1 MGTMYADLGLLIL
14 RVVAGSV
21 VLAHGLQKLGY
32 LGGYGFDGT
41 AGFINTLGFR
51 PSRPWTAAVVVA
63 EVVGSAL
70 LILGLGGPIGP
81 GIVAADLLVALVVVH
96 VPKGWWN
103 ANGGVEYVA
112 VIAASA
118 LAVALI
124 GAGAYSVD
132 ALLNLTYATW
142 LVPAWLGLMALG
154 VIGALVSRR
163 IGATEAAASS

>member
-1 MGTMYADLGLLIL
+1 MYADLGLLIL
-14 RVVAGSV
+14 RVIAGTV

>member
-1 MGTMYADLGLLIL
+1 MYADLGLLIL
-14 RVVAGSV
+14 RVVAGTV

-51 PSRPWTAAVVVA
+51 PSRPWTAAVVGA

-81 GIVAADLLVALVVVH
+81 GIVAADLIVAIVVVH

-118 LAVALI
+118 LAVALT
-124 GAGAYSVD
+124 GAGAYSLD
-132 ALLNLTYATW
+132 ALFNLTYATW
-142 LVPAWLGLMALG
+142 LVPAWLGLMAVG
-154 VIGALVSRR
+154 VIVALVSRMVTSE
-163 IGATEAAASS
+163 ATASS

>member
-1 MGTMYADLGLLIL
+1 MYADLGLLIL

>member
-1 MGTMYADLGLLIL
+1 MYADFGLLIL
-14 RVVAGSV
+14 RVVAGAV

-41 AGFINTLGFR
+41 AGFIGGLGFR

-81 GIVAADLLVALVVVH
+81 GLVAADLFVAIAVAHL
-96 VPKGWWN
+96 PKGWWN

-124 GAGAYSVD
+124 GSGAYSVD
-132 ALLNLTYATW
+132 GLLGLTYATW
-142 LVPAWLGLMALG
+142 PVPAWLGLMAIG
-154 VIGALVSRR
+154 VIVALVSRTV
-163 IGATEAAASS
+163 ATEATASS

>member
-1 MGTMYADLGLLIL
+1 
-14 RVVAGSV
+14 

-41 AGFINTLGFR
+41 AGFINGMGFR

-81 GIVAADLLVALVVVH
+81 GLVAADLLVAIVVVH

-103 ANGGVEYVA
+103 TNGGVEYVA

-118 LAVALI
+118 LAVALTGF
-124 GAGAYSVD
+124 GAFSLD
-132 ALLNLTYATW
+132 AALNVTYPEWLL
-142 LVPAWLGLMALG
+142 PAWLGLMAIG
-154 VIGALVSRR
+154 VVVALVSRMR
-163 IGATEAAASS
+163 ATEAAASS

>member
-1 MGTMYADLGLLIL
+1 MYADLGLLIL
-14 RVVAGSV
+14 RVVAGGV
-21 VLAHGLQKLGY
+21 VLSHGLQKLGY
-32 LGGYGFDGT
+32 LGGFGFDGT
-41 AGFINTLGFR
+41 AGFINSLGFK

-81 GIVAADLLVALVVVH
+81 GLVAADLLVAIAVVH

-132 ALLNLTYATW
+132 ALLNLTYPTW
-142 LVPAWLGLMALG
+142 LVPAWLGLMAIG

-163 IGATEAAASS
+163 VAATEAAASS

>member
-1 MGTMYADLGLLIL
+1 MYADFGLLVL
-14 RVVAGSV
+14 RVVAGAV

-32 LGGYGFDGT
+32 LGGYGFEGT
-41 AGFINTLGFR
+41 AGFINGLGFR

-63 EVVGSAL
+63 EIVGSAL

-81 GIVAADLLVALVVVH
+81 GLVAADLLVAIFVVH

-118 LAVALI
+118 LAVALTGF
-124 GAGAYSVD
+124 GAFSLD
-132 ALLNLTYATW
+132 SALNVTYPEW
-142 LVPAWLGLMALG
+142 LLPAWLGLM
-154 VIGALVSRR
+154 VIGVVVALVSRMR
-163 IGATEAAASS
+163 AAEAATSS

>member
-1 MGTMYADLGLLIL
+1 MYADLGLLIL

-41 AGFINTLGFR
+41 AGFINNLGFR
-51 PSRPWTAAVVVA
+51 PSQPWTAAVVVA

-81 GIVAADLLVALVVVH
+81 GIVAADLLVAIVVVH

-103 ANGGVEYVA
+103 TNGGVEYVA

-142 LVPAWLGLMALG
+142 LVPAWLGLMAIG

-163 IGATEAAASS
+163 IGATEATASS

>member
-1 MGTMYADLGLLIL
+1 MYADLGLLIL
-14 RVVAGSV
+14 RVVAGTV

-41 AGFINTLGFR
+41 AGFINTLAFR

-81 GIVAADLLVALVVVH
+81 GIVAADLIVAIVVVH

-118 LAVALI
+118 LAVALT
-124 GAGAYSVD
+124 GAGAYSLD
-132 ALLNLTYATW
+132 ALFNLTYATW
-142 LVPAWLGLMALG
+142 LVPAWLGLMAVG
-154 VIGALVSRR
+154 VIVALVSRMVTSE
-163 IGATEAAASS
+163 ATASS

>member
-1 MGTMYADLGLLIL
+1 M
-14 RVVAGSV
+14 
-21 VLAHGLQKLGY
+21 
-32 LGGYGFDGT
+32 
-41 AGFINTLGFR
+41 
-51 PSRPWTAAVVVA
+51 VVA

-103 ANGGVEYVA
+103 TNGGVEYVA

-142 LVPAWLGLMALG
+142 LVPAWLGLMAIG

-163 IGATEAAASS
+163 IGATEASASS